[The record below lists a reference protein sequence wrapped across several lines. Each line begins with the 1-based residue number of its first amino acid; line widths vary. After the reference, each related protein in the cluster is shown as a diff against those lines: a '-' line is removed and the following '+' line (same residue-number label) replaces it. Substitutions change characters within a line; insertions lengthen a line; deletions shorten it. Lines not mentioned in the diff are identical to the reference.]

1 MMWVKALKD
10 HAGVSYCGLQFRPV
24 PPALLHP
31 ELHLLQKLA
40 EVLGQLSVRQAG
52 QRRRSE
58 WNNSRLRR
66 RRRYGECDL
75 EQVEGAR
82 QRSLVRHRLYIG
94 IQPP

>member
-10 HAGVSYCGLQFRPV
+10 HAGISYCSLQFQPV
-24 PPALLHP
+24 PPALLYS

-52 QRRRSE
+52 QRRRFERS
-58 WNNSRLRR
+58 NSRLRR
-66 RRRYGECDL
+66 RRRYGERDL

-82 QRSLVRHRLYIG
+82 RRSLVRHRLDMG